1 LCSEKWASQ
10 INKIKE
16 MYEIEIREA
25 RFIID
30 DTNKDRAIADLRTQH
45 IEEEILKLKDRY
57 IKKLIYCIN

>member
-1 LCSEKWASQ
+1 
-10 INKIKE
+10 